1 MHKTLRMSPAKRL
14 TPEDYFVMT
23 YKNRSG
29 KWTWELCRN
38 SYPLGI
44 KVQGDDFETEEKAER
59 AGAMALDDFLRRLS
73 QEE

>member
-1 MHKTLRMSPAKRL
+1 MPRKPLSP
-14 TPEDYFVMT
+14 EDDYFVMT

-29 KWTWELCRN
+29 RWTWEICRK

-44 KVQGDDFETEEKAER
+44 KAESDDFETEELAKR
-59 AGAMALDDFLRRLS
+59 AGARALDDFLRRLS